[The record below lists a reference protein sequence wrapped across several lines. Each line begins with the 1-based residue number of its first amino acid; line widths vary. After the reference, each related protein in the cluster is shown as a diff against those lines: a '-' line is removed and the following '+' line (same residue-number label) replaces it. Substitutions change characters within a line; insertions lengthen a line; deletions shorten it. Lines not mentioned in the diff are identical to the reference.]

1 MLERRTSLKI
11 VSVCVGE
18 GRALPKIQSY
28 TKEMIEAAKS
38 VQIHFFEILESNK
51 NSQQAGV
58 CLMRKAAAT
67 L

>member
-1 MLERRTSLKI
+1 MLKI

-18 GRALPKIQSY
+18 GGALPKIQSY
-28 TKEMIEAAKS
+28 TKEMIEAATS
-38 VQIHFFEILESNK
+38 VQINFFEILESNQ